1 MNFSDFEKLIHL
13 MVESNNKISSA
24 LETGI
29 DLIEFNETQ
38 NQINSLLLHQIMTTE
53 GVDWFNWFLYEKG
66 VIEDGIGRS
75 DMKAFTTINE
85 EEIEIVADTKELH
98 DYLKTNSYFKCDQK

>member
-1 MNFSDFEKLIHL
+1 MNFSDFKKLIHL
-13 MVESNNKISSA
+13 MVESNGKIDSA
-24 LETGI
+24 LQTGI

-38 NQINSLLLHQIMTTE
+38 NQINSLLLDQTMTPE

-66 VIEDGIGRS
+66 AIEDGIGKS
-75 DMKAFTTINE
+75 DMKAFTTIDG
-85 EEIEIVADTKELH
+85 EEIEIVADVKELH